1 MRLLVP
7 VVIGFLLGSNAVAQ
21 HLDSL
26 TVGAR
31 VRTREWLVSTQYD
44 LVAIEPAHLSLRD
57 ESGEVHRIELDA
69 IRRLWVSSGRMPRTK
84 AAVIG
89 FFKLGAAGAL
99 AGATLG
105 ALFGPVEAGFIEF
118 TRTEMA
124 GLWAV
129 TIGGVAAGVGLIHGA
144 IAPGPEWVR
153 VIPPP

>member
-1 MRLLVP
+1 MRILLP
-7 VVIGFLLGSNAVAQ
+7 VVAAFLLGTDALAQ

-26 TVGAR
+26 TVGAH
-31 VRTREWLVSTQYD
+31 VRMREWLVSRQFH

-57 ESGEVHRIELDA
+57 ESGVVSRVFVVG

-84 AAVIG
+84 SAILG
-89 FFKLGAAGAL
+89 FIKAGAAGAL

-124 GLWAV
+124 GVWAV